1 MPGALGRHLLSSVAA
16 GEGPRRVRPVG
27 ACSPQA
33 GAPGREPGGRALPT
47 CRADQGHEVKAFA
60 ARPSLG
66 SGSRRL
72 LRPDRSAF
80 GPRRGEGRGTPS
92 RRASQGPGVLP
103 RELLA
108 PWAQPCCRDSSR
120 PSCRTRGP
128 REFLMTRPIAPEI
141 CLNCPEEMLQNESK

>member
-66 SGSRRL
+66 SRL
-72 LRPDRSAF
+72 PASASAPTGQRSAR
-80 GPRRGEGRGTPS
+80 GAGQAGAHPAGARPRG
-92 RRASQGPGVLP
+92 RASSRESSWPRGHSPVAVAPPALPAGPA
-103 RELLA
+103 A
-108 PWAQPCCRDSSR
+108 PGNS
-120 PSCRTRGP
+120 
-128 REFLMTRPIAPEI
+128 
-141 CLNCPEEMLQNESK
+141 